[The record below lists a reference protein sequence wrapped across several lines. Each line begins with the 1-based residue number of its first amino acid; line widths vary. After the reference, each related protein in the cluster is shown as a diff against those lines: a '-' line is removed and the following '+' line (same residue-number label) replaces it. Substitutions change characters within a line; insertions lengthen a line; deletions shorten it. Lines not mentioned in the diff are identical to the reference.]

1 MMYTPDWVNRLH
13 FAFSRR
19 GNGQMSFKRADTETV
34 KNNRESFLN
43 EHGLDIDRIV
53 APELIHGAR
62 VTEVKTEHVGS
73 GSRETNWIVGADGL
87 VTTNNDVLLLTTH
100 ADCAPLVIYDP
111 KNQVL
116 GQAHAGWRGLAE
128 GIVEN
133 LVRVVHS
140 KNGRHPSNLYAW
152 IGPAIR
158 ACCYPVG
165 PDIAARFPQECSIL
179 VGNSLRLDL
188 VRFIRFELE
197 RLGLDYRNVTDAGVC
212 TSCAPEFSSYRRD
225 GIDTCAMACVTGL
238 KH

>member
-1 MMYTPDWVNRLH
+1 MYKPEWLNRLH

-19 GNGQMSFKRADTETV
+19 SNGQMSFKRADTAIV
-34 KNNRESFLN
+34 RSNRVSFLN

-53 APELIHGAR
+53 APELIHGAK
-62 VTEVKTEHVGS
+62 VTEVRTEDVGS
-73 GSRETNWIVGADGL
+73 GSSEKNWIMGADGL
-87 VTTNNDVLLLTTH
+87 VTTDNDVLLLTTH
-100 ADCAPLVIYDP
+100 ADCAALIIYDP

-128 GIVEN
+128 GIVPN
-133 LVRVVHS
+133 LVKLIRS
-140 KNGRHPSNLYAW
+140 KNGKRPSKLYAW
-152 IGPAIR
+152 IGPTVR

-188 VRFIRFELE
+188 VRFIRLELE
-197 RLGLDYRNVTDAGVC
+197 LLGLDYRNVSDAGVC
-212 TSCAPEFSSYRRD
+212 TSCSSEFSSYRRD
-225 GIDTCAMACVTGL
+225 GSKTCAMACVTGL